1 MSLQTH
7 LETGITTVARCWRL
21 TRADGAVMGFT
32 DHDRDLAFDGVT
44 FRADSGLS
52 ARAVERSAGL
62 AVDNAEAMGALV
74 DAGLTEAD
82 IMAGLYDGAA
92 VEIWEVNWAAPMQR
106 RLAFRGHLGE
116 IARAGGAFRAELR
129 GLTEALNQT
138 RGRVFQPQCGAV
150 LGDGACGFDLG
161 APGYAVDLAAGSVAE
176 GQRFGFA
183 GLGGFEDRWF
193 ELGRLQVL
201 NGVAAGQVGV
211 IRSDR
216 IAADGTRAV
225 ALWQALGRVPGPGD
239 MVRLVAGC
247 DKRAETCRIKYNN
260 FINFRG
266 FPHIP
271 REDWILAYPRQD
283 GVNDGGGLRGDGA

>member
-21 TRADGAVMGFT
+21 TRADGVVMGFT

-62 AVDNAEAMGALV
+62 AVDNAEALGALV

-92 VEIWEVNWAAPMQR
+92 VELWEVNWAASHQR

-129 GLTEALNQT
+129 GLSEVLNQT
-138 RGRVFQPQCGAV
+138 RGRVFQAQCGAV
-150 LGDGACGFDLG
+150 LGDGACRFDLD

-176 GQRFGFA
+176 GQRFGFG

-193 ELGRLQVL
+193 ELGRLEVL
-201 NGVAAGQVGV
+201 NGAAAGQVGV

-216 IAADGTRAV
+216 LVSDGTRTV
-225 ALWQALGRVPGPGD
+225 ALWQALGRVPTPGD

-247 DKRAETCRIKYNN
+247 DKRAETCRLKFNN
-260 FINFRG
+260 FMNFRG

-283 GVNDGGGLRGDGA
+283 GVNDGGALRGDGA